1 MRWVLVLV
9 FLLQITA
16 CRPSGLCEA
25 PRRSSPSGSCP
36 AGCREVPLLRDDG
49 QCYRPDTAMCLTGD
63 FVLGS
68 GGSCMVDPDG
78 VRHAARY
85 TGYQDL
91 LETLGWR
98 PCSAEELEGFPT
110 AVCSDVP

>member
-1 MRWVLVLV
+1 MRWGLVIVL
-9 FLLQITA
+9 FLQITA

-25 PRRSSPSGSCP
+25 PRRSSASGCPS
-36 AGCREVPLLRDDG
+36 GCREVPLLRDDG
-49 QCYRPDTAMCLTGD
+49 QCHRADTEICVAGD

-98 PCSAEELEGFPT
+98 SCSEEEAEGFPM